1 MPMTAATPASPC
13 RADTAERRSGSRSR
27 NSAIATVAKATSV
40 GNQTGLLH
48 TNGTAEDRYSV
59 VPVATWLWSP
69 TSDATA
75 PSARSTSATGQRN
88 FTRWTLAPQPR
99 RLSYGRQVASTKKLF
114 AALKRRGPHH
124 VLRGDL
130 AFAGM
135 PGVVYTPE
143 SGFNLPG
150 VAFAHEWVARAERY
164 EGTLEHLASWG
175 IVAAAPDTEKGI
187 APSVLNLAF
196 DLGTTLDIIS
206 GVRLGDGKISVHPT
220 KLGIVG
226 HGFGAST
233 AVFAAAGMPAKPK
246 AVVAAFPTVT
256 KPRAEEAAAALTVPG
271 LILTDPGDPM
281 SLRSNAVELARVW
294 ETATLRAVPK
304 AKAGGLIEG
313 RRLARVVGLPGADRG
328 TQKMVRALMTGF
340 LLNVLTGDKTYR
352 DFSDPEIDLPKAAT
366 MDPFSDDPVDLENKV
381 VALLKP

>member
-1 MPMTAATPASPC
+1 LDPNVGPLTPVVANAAAS
-13 RADTAERRSGSRSR
+13 A
-27 NSAIATVAKATSV
+27 V
-40 GNQTGLLH
+40 G
-48 TNGTAEDRYSV
+48 
-59 VPVATWLWSP
+59 
-69 TSDATA
+69 
-75 PSARSTSATGQRN
+75 
-88 FTRWTLAPQPR
+88 
-99 RLSYGRQVASTKKLF
+99 YGRLVASTKKLF
-114 AALKRRGPHH
+114 AALKRRGPHR

-130 AFAGM
+130 AFAGL

-150 VAFAHEWVARAERY
+150 VAFAHEWLTGTERY

-196 DLGTTLDIIS
+196 DLGTALDIIA
-206 GVRLGDGKISVHPT
+206 GVRLGPGKISVHPT
-220 KLGIVG
+220 KLGVVG
-226 HGFGAST
+226 HGFGGSA

-294 ETATLRAVPK
+294 ETATLRATPK

-313 RRLARVVGLPGADRG
+313 RRLARVVGLPGADRD

-340 LLNVLTGDKTYR
+340 LLNMLNGDKTYC
-352 DFSDPEIDLPKAAT
+352 DFADPEIDLPKAAT
-366 MDPFSDDPVDLENKV
+366 MDPFADDPVDLENKV